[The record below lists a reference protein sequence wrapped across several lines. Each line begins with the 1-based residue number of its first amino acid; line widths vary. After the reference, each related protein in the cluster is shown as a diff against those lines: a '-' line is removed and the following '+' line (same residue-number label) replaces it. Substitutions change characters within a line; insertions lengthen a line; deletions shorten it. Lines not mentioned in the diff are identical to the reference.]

1 MRRIFLLAMSLGLLA
16 FDVQAQS
23 FPTKPI
29 RLVIPY
35 QPGGGT
41 DILVRAIV
49 PEVTRTLGQ
58 QIVIDNK
65 PGGASMI
72 GTQAV
77 IDAVPDG
84 TTILATDSALLVNP
98 GLFSAKLPY
107 DTVKKLT
114 GITMLAS
121 GPVPLLVHPS
131 VPAADLKSLIA
142 LAKAK
147 PGTLNFASGGN
158 GAATHLA
165 GELFKLVAGIDIVHV
180 PYKGTAPALNDLL
193 AGAVQMM
200 FGGISSSRQFVE
212 AGKLRA
218 VALSASKRSEI
229 MPTVPTFEEAG
240 LKGVNAESYWGLY
253 APTGTPP
260 EAIKVIN
267 EHFVRALREPR
278 IIDQL
283 RELGFEI
290 IANTPAEHTAQLARL
305 VGEWTEIINKAGIK
319 LE

>member
-1 MRRIFLLAMSLGLLA
+1 MRRLFLLALSLGLLA
-16 FDVQAQS
+16 LDAQAQS
-23 FPTKPI
+23 FPAKPI

-58 QIVIDNK
+58 QIMIDNK
-65 PGGASMI
+65 PGGASI
-72 GTQAV
+72 VGTQMV
-77 IDAVPDG
+77 VDAAPDG
-84 TTILATDSALLVNP
+84 YTILATDSALLVNP
-98 GLFSAKLPY
+98 GLFKSKLPY
-107 DTVKKLT
+107 DTLNKLT
-114 GITMLAS
+114 GITMLAN
-121 GPVPLLVHPS
+121 GPVPLLLHPS
-131 VPAADLKSLIA
+131 VPAADLQSLIA

-158 GAATHLA
+158 GSAPHLA
-165 GELFKLVAGIDIVHV
+165 GELFKQVAGIDIVHV
-180 PYKGTAPALNDLL
+180 PYKGTAPGLNDLL

-218 VALSASKRSEI
+218 VALSATKRSEI

-260 EAIKVIN
+260 EAVKVLN
-267 EHFVRALREPR
+267 EHFVRALKEPKV
-278 IIDQL
+278 INQL
-283 RELGFEI
+283 KELGFEI
-290 IANTPAEHTAQLARL
+290 IANTPADHTAQLAKL
-305 VGEWTEIINKAGIK
+305 VAEWTEIIDKAGIK
-319 LE
+319 ME